1 MLYSRDTPVKQ
12 VHLHCSSVVEILSD
26 KKPSDTQRSRRIWI
40 FILFYFILF
49 YFILFYFILFYFILF
64 YASGPPMPV
73 PIPAIN
79 PNPTSKGMNW
89 IALFDSVWAISGMG
103 RL

>member
-1 MLYSRDTPVKQ
+1 LWKYCLTRNQATHREVG
-12 VHLHCSSVVEILSD
+12 E
-26 KKPSDTQRSRRIWI
+26 
-40 FILFYFILF
+40 FGFLF